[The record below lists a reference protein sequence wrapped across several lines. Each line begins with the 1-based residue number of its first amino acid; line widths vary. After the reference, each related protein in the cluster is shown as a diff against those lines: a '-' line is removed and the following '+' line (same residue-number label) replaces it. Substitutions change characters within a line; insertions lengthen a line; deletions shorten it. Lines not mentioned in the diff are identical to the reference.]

1 MIRFWLIILRL
12 ICIVQI
18 IAAVYRGFISLMG
31 LIQDG
36 HFIYLLQAIAFA
48 IITALPVQ
56 VFIILGNNY
65 PDKPIEGK
73 QKRTFNRLF
82 LINVLLIS
90 FLFGFVFY
98 DYQEVFFIPAAPNN
112 VFSVGGLYQP
122 VSYFDLILSITML
135 ILHLSVL
142 FGLFWLRTTINVNV
156 NTRQFD
162 FETDDENV

>member
-1 MIRFWLIILRL
+1 MTRFWLIILRI

-18 IAAVYRGFISLMG
+18 IAAVYRGFISLIG

-36 HFIYLLQAIAFA
+36 HFIYLLQALAFA

-56 VFIILGNNY
+56 VFIIFGNNY
-65 PDKPIEGK
+65 PDKRIEGK
-73 QKRTFNRLF
+73 QKTTYNRLF
-82 LINVLLIS
+82 LINVLLVS
-90 FLFGFVFY
+90 FLFGFIFY
-98 DYQEVFFIPAAPNN
+98 DYQEVFSNPAPPYN
-112 VFSVGGLYQP
+112 VFSVGGQYQQ

-135 ILHLSVL
+135 ILHLSIL

-162 FETDDENV
+162 FETDEENV